1 MARWVE
7 IAARRPVDEPAEKP
21 RLAGGVSKG
30 GRGKKGGIEQAS
42 RDLGI
47 PATNIR
53 KAVKIASLS
62 PEAKAAGRD
71 APQAAL
77 LAAAK
82 ETEPA
87 AQVAAI
93 EAHIAKGRPVE
104 PDPEGS
110 CGRVPTRPQHGGRRT
125 VTTRGHRRHSDM
137 VQPGIG

>member
-93 EAHIAKGRPVE
+93 EAHIA
-104 PDPEGS
+104 
-110 CGRVPTRPQHGGRRT
+110 
-125 VTTRGHRRHSDM
+125 
-137 VQPGIG
+137 